1 MLALDHYA
9 IINYVVMRI
18 NVQYTTMKIGLFTEC
33 YLPQVNGVVYC
44 VENIRKTLKRDGH
57 QVFTFAPSDS
67 KGRRYEGDVFA
78 VKSIALGKTGYYFTY
93 GFSREMQEVASKC
106 DVLHTHHPFALARD
120 ALKISKKFNIPL
132 IFTHHTQYYQYLPY
146 VPKPLRGMAKKY
158 LDGFLK
164 KFCDNCKAIIAPSTG
179 VQRIIEGYGTK
190 TPVKVIH
197 NGIELKKFQSSK
209 PPVPEIFKKLK
220 SDYAVILFVGRIA
233 REKNIDFLISSFAK
247 ALKEYPKMY
256 LMIVGDGPA
265 SESLKVES
273 RKLVPSKVEGSGV
286 DENVI
291 FTGNVPRE
299 EIQNYY
305 RAADIFASA
314 SKTEVHPLVGLEAQV
329 SGLPIVALKSVGY
342 EDIIT
347 NGENGYFA
355 EETQSD
361 FADKLI
367 KLASNESEQK
377 KMSAKAIE
385 TSKEHSI
392 EKSVDKMIELYKSL
406 THSS

>member
-1 MLALDHYA
+1 
-9 IINYVVMRI
+9 
-18 NVQYTTMKIGLFTEC
+18 MKIGLFTEC

-67 KGRRYEGDVFA
+67 KGRRYEGDIFA

-93 GFSREMQEVASKC
+93 GFSRGMQEVASKC
-106 DVLHTHHPFALARD
+106 EVLHTHHPFALARD

-146 VPKPLRGMAKKY
+146 VPKPLRGMAKRY

-179 VQRIIEGYGTK
+179 IKRIIEDYGTK

-197 NGIELKKFQSSK
+197 NGIELEKFQSSK
-209 PPVPEIFKKLK
+209 SPMPEIFKKLK
-220 SDYAVILFVGRIA
+220 SDYTVILFVGRIA
-233 REKNIDFLISSFAK
+233 REKNIDFLISSFSK
-247 ALKEYPKMY
+247 ALKEYAKMY
-256 LMIVGDGPA
+256 LMIIGDGPA
-265 SESLKVES
+265 LNKLKNKS
-273 RKLVPSKVEGSGV
+273 KNLVPSEVEGSGA
-286 DENVI
+286 DSNII

-305 RAADIFASA
+305 RAVHIFASA
-314 SKTEVHPLVGLEAQV
+314 SKTEVHPLVGLEAQA
-329 SGLPIVALKSVGY
+329 SGLPIVSLKSVGY
-342 EDIIT
+342 EDIIQD
-347 NGENGYFA
+347 GENGYFA

-361 FADKLI
+361 FANKLI
-367 KLASNESEQK
+367 KLASNKNEQK
-377 KMSAKAIE
+377 RMSAKTIE

-392 EKSVDKMIELYKSL
+392 EKSVEKMVELYKSL
-406 THSS
+406 IHSS